1 MVFLNQYATMQNEVE
16 EIKSSSQLLNT
27 YPQMCLH
34 QSTKDDFQNKFRSSF
49 SDYALAV

>member
-1 MVFLNQYATMQNEVE
+1 MQNEVE
-16 EIKSSSQLLNT
+16 DIKIVPQLINT

-34 QSTKDDFQNKFRSSF
+34 QSTKDDFQNKFRASF